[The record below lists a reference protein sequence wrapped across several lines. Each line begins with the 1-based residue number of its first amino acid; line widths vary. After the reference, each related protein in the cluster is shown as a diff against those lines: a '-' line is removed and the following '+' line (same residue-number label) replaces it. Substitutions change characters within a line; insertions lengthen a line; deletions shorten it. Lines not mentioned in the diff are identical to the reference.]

1 MNPRKT
7 DSHLRVRLADSGD
20 SNRIA
25 ELIRDRVEL
34 GLGWTWRASR
44 VRDAILDADTD
55 VIVATDS
62 ESRLQGAGMMSFGEE
77 NGHLQLLA
85 VRADCAGRGIGRHLV
100 EWLESCARAAGMARI
115 TLEARESNVGG
126 INFYKHLG
134 YNPIGRVAGYYGG
147 EEAAVR
153 LRKLLRTSVG

>member
-7 DSHLRVRLADSGD
+7 DSHLEVRLACADD
-20 SNRIA
+20 CTRIA

-44 VRDAILDADTD
+44 VRDAILDVDTD
-55 VIVATDS
+55 VIIATDA
-62 ESRLQGAGMMSFGEE
+62 ESRLQGAGVMSFGDE
-77 NGHLQLLA
+77 NGHLALLA
-85 VRADCAGRGIGRHLV
+85 VRADCAGRGIGRQLV
-100 EWLESCARAAGMARI
+100 EWLEDCARVAGMARI

-134 YNPIGRVAGYYGG
+134 YNPVGRVAGYYGG

-153 LRKLLRTSVG
+153 LRKLLRRSVG